1 MEPSPAAPLP
11 YLLAI
16 VALALLMT
24 YVLVQWSRIAI
35 SLPALRLPPAGDP
48 LRRPA
53 VRWSLAYAAVWGALF
68 AADIALLRQMPSADA
83 RRNLLLIFLVM
94 GGWLAVNLILVIFI
108 RALVRAQGGQTSR
121 HPESVVSAGRWRPL
135 SRGKWGRW
143 ERGSGG
149 EVGRAEPSLDTEPR
163 SERDIGTPRAR
174 LGNALRTILNLLL
187 ALVVIAIGEAL
198 PPLHRLHAWT
208 QAHRQTLLAVTISM
222 TAVGFVL
229 LMGMAIHM
237 VLSRGTPMSKREIDA
252 LSARRLT
259 SRPALWRRSAY
270 RSRGTAVGAQAEDS
284 ASFAEVKAAWRAR
297 AWQVSPRW
305 RRLFAGLIGTALMAT
320 GMFSLFVVLGSPGIK
335 LLCGGVLLYAWVRS
349 VYAFARA

>member
-1 MEPSPAAPLP
+1 MEPNPADPLP

-24 YVLVQWSRIAI
+24 YVMVQWSRVAV
-35 SLPALRLPPAGDP
+35 SLPALRLPAADDP
-48 LRRPA
+48 LRAPA

-68 AADIALLRQMPSADA
+68 AADIALLRQMPSAEA

-94 GGWLAVNLILVIFI
+94 GSWLAMNFILVVFI
-108 RALVRAQGGQTSR
+108 RALIRAQGGQPSR
-121 HPESVVSAGRWRPL
+121 HRSSPRGR
-135 SRGKWGRW
+135 
-143 ERGSGG
+143 
-149 EVGRAEPSLDTEPR
+149 PSLDSQGFEPLAAEAPEVVAPQG
-163 SERDIGTPRAR
+163 SGLRAR
-174 LGNALRTILNLLL
+174 LLNALRTIGNLLL
-187 ALVVIAIGEAL
+187 ILLVIAIGEAL
-198 PPLHRLHAWT
+198 PPLQRLHAWT
-208 QAHRQTLLAVTISM
+208 QAHQQTLLAVTISM

-252 LSARRLT
+252 LAARRLT

-297 AWQVSPRW
+297 AWLVSARW
-305 RRLFAGLIGTALMAT
+305 RRLFAGLIGAAFMAT
-320 GMFSLFVVLGSPGIK
+320 GMFGLFVVIGSPGIK
-335 LLCGGVLLYAWVRS
+335 LLCGGALLYAWVRGIS
-349 VYAFARA
+349 AFARA

>member
-1 MEPSPAAPLP
+1 MNPPPAAPLP

-24 YVLVQWSRIAI
+24 YVMVQWSRVAV
-35 SLPALRLPPAGDP
+35 SLPVLRLPAAGDP
-48 LRRPA
+48 LRPPA
-53 VRWSLAYAAVWGALF
+53 IRWSLAYAAVWGALF
-68 AADIALLRQMPSADA
+68 AADIALLRQMPSTEA

-94 GGWLAVNLILVIFI
+94 GSWLAMNFILVVFI
-108 RALVRAQGGQTSR
+108 RALIRAQGGQPSR
-121 HPESVVSAGRWRPL
+121 HRSSPRGRPYIDSQGFEPLATDVATAAEAPEVVAPQ
-135 SRGKWGRW
+135 
-143 ERGSGG
+143 GSGLR
-149 EVGRAEPSLDTEPR
+149 V
-163 SERDIGTPRAR
+163 R
-174 LGNALRTILNLLL
+174 LRNALHTIGNLLL
-187 ALVVIAIGEAL
+187 ILLVIAVGEAL
-198 PPLHRLHAWT
+198 PPLQRLHAWT

-252 LSARRLT
+252 LAARRLT

-297 AWQVSPRW
+297 AWLVSPRW
-305 RRLFAGLIGTALMAT
+305 RRLFAGLIGSAFMAT
-320 GMFSLFVVLGSPGIK
+320 GMFGLFVVIGSPGIK

-349 VYAFARA
+349 IVAFARA